1 MGRHG
6 WARGCVCL
14 GCGDGRYHCRRLS
27 GAQSPQAQRSRVSGG
42 PSRLQ
47 PLQQGPARGAVHARG
62 GGGQAP
68 PEPVR
73 HHRGGHGPEPP
84 HRQLWPGKDRRR
96 IQIVGQGERGN
107 GALSDARGG
116 VVPRQLGVRELR
128 GRSEGRP
135 GPGARP
141 HCRDS
146 AVRQRPAPSQ
156 QVPQPGVPDQI
167 RSAAMCPSAHGLPG
181 GGAAILKR
189 QQYLQ
194 HHCNRQSGGSR

>member
-1 MGRHG
+1 MRVHLKTGQEIWDATAGRVDAFVSGNHHRCLPATATHQCLA
-6 WARGCVCL
+6 ARRGPPLTVCR
-14 GCGDGRYHCRRLS
+14 GMYRTSCRCGDGRYHCRRLS

-116 VVPRQLGVRELR
+116 VVPRCEHRCA
-128 GRSEGRP
+128 S
-135 GPGARP
+135 
-141 HCRDS
+141 HC
-146 AVRQRPAPSQ
+146 
-156 QVPQPGVPDQI
+156 G
-167 RSAAMCPSAHGLPG
+167 
-181 GGAAILKR
+181 
-189 QQYLQ
+189 
-194 HHCNRQSGGSR
+194 